1 MANNNADN
9 RHVYEPSDSFD
20 WLVNHHRAN
29 LVWPISNRDSLNFW
43 IRHLLRRGQ
52 DENLSGR
59 KGFRV
64 DFTELQRMHM
74 RKLQIKLIRHAVSM
88 VQEGKE
94 PTNPKGD
101 EGNNTQCSWEQDLQ
115 AYSTKPPKSVPH
127 RRMAANIILTIVKAV
142 QDYDYM
148 VQFIRTRDDPFIAS
162 SERRVDH
169 KILIKEMSKAEID
182 FARLA
187 DLEIGLQG
195 AKSIAIPAGPW
206 SPNDEPIWG
215 KRYLSNMRSE
225 LRRVL
230 ERCMA
235 LVAAYAF
242 LLAPIALILVGT
254 LIPGPTDRRAANLV
268 PVITV
273 LSFLAV
279 WVVIMI
285 ALVNEMKDVVPLTA
299 GYAAVLG
306 IILNAAAA
314 LRQASLPLAAST
326 GRS

>member
-101 EGNNTQCSWEQDLQ
+101 EGNNTECSWEQDLQ

-169 KILIKEMSKAEID
+169 KILIQEMDKAGID

-187 DLEIGLQG
+187 DLEISLRG
-195 AKSIAIPAGPW
+195 AKSIVIPAGPW

-225 LRRVL
+225 LKRVL

-235 LVAAYAF
+235 LAAAYAF
-242 LLAPIALILVGT
+242 LLAPIVLIFAET
-254 LIPGPTDRRAANLV
+254 LTPAPKDGFTANLA
-268 PVITV
+268 PVIV
-273 LSFLAV
+273 VISFVAV

-285 ALVNEMKDVVPLTA
+285 SWVDEMKDVVPLTA

-306 IILNAAAA
+306 IILNSSAS
-314 LRQASLPLAAST
+314 LRQAMLSHAAGA
-326 GRS
+326 GRG

>member
-64 DFTELQRMHM
+64 DFTELQKMHM
-74 RKLQIKLIRHAVSM
+74 RKLQIKSTRHAVSM

-101 EGNNTQCSWEQDLQ
+101 KGNNTKCSWEQDLQ
-115 AYSTKPPKSVPH
+115 AY
-127 RRMAANIILTIVKAV
+127 IKAV

-169 KILIKEMSKAEID
+169 KILIQEMDKAGID

-187 DLEIGLQG
+187 HLEIGLGG
-195 AKSIAIPAGPW
+195 AKAIVIPAGPW

-225 LRRVL
+225 LRRVV

-235 LVAAYAF
+235 LAAAYAF
-242 LLAPIALILVGT
+242 LVAPIVLIFAETLTPAPKDGFTANLAP
-254 LIPGPTDRRAANLV
+254 
-268 PVITV
+268 VIIV
-273 LSFLAV
+273 VSFVAV

-285 ALVNEMKDVVPLTA
+285 SWVDEVKDVVPLTA

-306 IILNAAAA
+306 IILNSAAS
-314 LRQASLPLAAST
+314 LRQAMLSHAAGA
-326 GRS
+326 GRG

>member
-29 LVWPISNRDSLNFW
+29 LVWPISNRDSLNFR
-43 IRHLLRRGQ
+43 IRHLLRRAQ

-101 EGNNTQCSWEQDLQ
+101 KGNNTECSWEQDLQ
-115 AYSTKPPKSVPH
+115 AY
-127 RRMAANIILTIVKAV
+127 IKAV

-169 KILIKEMSKAEID
+169 KILIQEMDKAGID

-187 DLEIGLQG
+187 HLEISLGG
-195 AKSIAIPAGPW
+195 AKAIVIPAGPW

-215 KRYLSNMRSE
+215 KKISQQHE
-225 LRRVL
+225 
-230 ERCMA
+230 E
-235 LVAAYAF
+235 
-242 LLAPIALILVGT
+242 
-254 LIPGPTDRRAANLV
+254 
-268 PVITV
+268 
-273 LSFLAV
+273 
-279 WVVIMI
+279 
-285 ALVNEMKDVVPLTA
+285 
-299 GYAAVLG
+299 
-306 IILNAAAA
+306 
-314 LRQASLPLAAST
+314 
-326 GRS
+326 